1 MMAPDDTTDR
11 GAAMPDYQNTRR
23 AVRDQK
29 RNIWIMWAV
38 CGAIWLLITRAVW
51 NIPVLGLIMRI
62 ALVVLGIA
70 ATVAAFILSGR
81 LQKIADRKRD
91 ETLRQAD

>member
-1 MMAPDDTTDR
+1 MAQGYGDV
-11 GAAMPDYQNTRR
+11 RR

-38 CGAIWLLITRAVW
+38 CGGIWLLITRAVW
-51 NIPVLGLIMRI
+51 NVPVLGLIMQI

-70 ATVAAFILSGR
+70 ATIAAFWLSGR
-81 LQKIADRKRD
+81 VQRIADRARD
-91 ETLRQAD
+91 ETLRQAQDG